1 MRERQI
7 KSGCTLCTA
16 RRTTAAKDKHTKLAS
31 TTTNPHP
38 IHNTHNNNNYVV
50 RCCRYVHK
58 WNVAMRVAGLLSL
71 KLGTV
76 GRDDLRSRL
85 GIRLVQP
92 LVCICV
98 CTGLSHR
105 SATTCAC
112 VSVCLCVLCVCVS
125 VHVCLSVCLYVCMSV
140 CLYVCLSVCLYVC
153 MSVCLYVCMYVC
165 MYVCV
170 YTSLPAGAHPH
181 NAHR

>member
-7 KSGCTLCTA
+7 ESGCTLCTA

-38 IHNTHNNNNYVV
+38 LSTTQHNNNNYVV

-85 GIRLVQP
+85 DIRLVQL

-105 SATTCAC
+105 SATTETCHGVLDGRGFSSRSGRSRVRVYSSI
-112 VSVCLCVLCVCVS
+112 VSRLVWLRLRRPIAVLA
-125 VHVCLSVCLYVCMSV
+125 
-140 CLYVCLSVCLYVC
+140 
-153 MSVCLYVCMYVC
+153 
-165 MYVCV
+165 
-170 YTSLPAGAHPH
+170 PPGARRHPSW
-181 NAHR
+181 